1 MCVKKHAATFGCIAM
16 GIARI
21 IESYY
26 LKMSIV
32 CLDFAVAAIDAL
44 GGSSLMGFFI

>member
-1 MCVKKHAATFGCIAM
+1 M